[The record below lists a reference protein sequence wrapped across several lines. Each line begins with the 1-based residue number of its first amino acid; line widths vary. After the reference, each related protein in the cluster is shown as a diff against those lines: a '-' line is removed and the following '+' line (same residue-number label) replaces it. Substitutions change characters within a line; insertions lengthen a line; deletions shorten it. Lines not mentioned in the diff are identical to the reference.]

1 MREKLCG
8 EYTPP
13 HQNHSIFIMRPCF
26 FALHAVS
33 IAYFCGFAREK
44 FSKEK
49 RHTKENKIA
58 KVGAFWCVF
67 YTFTLKSAPLWGA
80 TPASP

>member
-49 RHTKENKIA
+49 KAYKRE
-58 KVGAFWCVF
+58 
-67 YTFTLKSAPLWGA
+67 
-80 TPASP
+80 